1 MRDKIARDLH
11 DDIGSTLSGIN
22 IFSKIALQN
31 MDSDH
36 KSSRELL
43 EKISNRSEKTMD
55 ALSDI
60 VWSINTRNDGMDNFL
75 MKANEYLTELLEAQG
90 IAYKFTIDPEMEHLK
105 MGMMLRKELYLI
117 FKEAV
122 CNASKYS
129 GCSMILI
136 AFTRHK
142 DVCTLT
148 IHDNG
153 KGFDLAAISTGNGV
167 DNMKQRAKKMNAV
180 VHIESGRDVGTLI
193 SLSFHIPRF
202 R

>member
-22 IFSKIALQN
+22 IFSKIALQK
-31 MDSDH
+31 MSAQE
-36 KSSRELL
+36 SGGFELV
-43 EKISNRSEKTMD
+43 EKISDRSQKTLD

-75 MKANEYLTELLEAQG
+75 MKANEYLAILEVQG
-90 IAYKFTIDPEMEHLK
+90 IGFDFRVDEDMEHMK
-105 MGMMLRKELYLI
+105 FGMMLRRELYLI

-122 CNASKYS
+122 CNASKYAD
-129 GCSMILI
+129 CSFIDISL
-136 AFTRHK
+136 THHK

-148 IHDNG
+148 IQDNG
-153 KGFDLAAISTGNGV
+153 KGFNVDDISSGNGIY
-167 DNMKQRAKKMNAV
+167 NMRHRAKKMNGELLV
-180 VHIESGRDVGTLI
+180 KSKENEGTTITLNFRI
-193 SLSFHIPRF
+193 TRF